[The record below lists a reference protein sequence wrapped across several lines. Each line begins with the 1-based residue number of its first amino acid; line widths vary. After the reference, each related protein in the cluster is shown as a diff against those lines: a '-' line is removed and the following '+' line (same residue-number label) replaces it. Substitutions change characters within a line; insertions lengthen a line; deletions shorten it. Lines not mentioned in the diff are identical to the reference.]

1 MSDQRLTFQT
11 ELRFEEYTGAG
22 RKRMFPWT
30 PRGEVVSVADVSKGK
45 GWGLPRDIGQTEIKF
60 SVGEWP
66 ILKVM

>member
-1 MSDQRLTFQT
+1 
-11 ELRFEEYTGAG
+11 
-22 RKRMFPWT
+22 MFPWT